1 MRHMPRTEGD
11 PHHVG
16 LRTRGLMREM
26 HKGTLP
32 AGASKGGDGD
42 VPTVQEESVGH
53 QAGLPGQLGY

>member
-1 MRHMPRTEGD
+1 MRHMLRTEGY

-32 AGASKGGDGD
+32 VGAPKGKDGD
-42 VPTVQEESVGH
+42 VPTVPKDRVGYH
-53 QAGLPGQLGY
+53 ARLHEQLGE